1 MYLADCCPDPKGGR
15 GIPWDRFGGGVVED
29 GDRNN
34 EFLPFCGNAVPQNPP
49 QLPHRQSHR
58 YRLPQSQ
65 SDLEADGDEVGSPL

>member
-1 MYLADCCPDPKGGR
+1 M
-15 GIPWDRFGGGVVED
+15 ED

-58 YRLPQSQ
+58 YRLPQSR